1 MSLFAGLSNEG
12 LEQTEDRVGGGFKAL
27 ETNIYTGKL
36 KAAYAGASAGGA
48 RSVTLI
54 FNHGGS
60 SEYRET
66 VYITNKAGQN
76 WFHPKDKDG
85 KRDTSKKVPLP
96 GFTIIDDLCLIITGK
111 PLSEQ
116 DAEEKVFNV
125 YDADAKKELPK
136 AVPMLIDLLD
146 SEVSFAIQ
154 KSLENK
160 SELVGNDYV
169 ATADERETNNI
180 VKVFHTESRMTVVE
194 AREGKTEPE
203 FWDAWLS
210 RNEGKTQDKRTIKDG
225 AGGSAGAPKRAG
237 AAGGAPAAGGGTE
250 RKSLFGNKK

>member
-1 MSLFAGLSNEG
+1 
-12 LEQTEDRVGGGFKAL
+12 
-27 ETNIYTGKL
+27 
-36 KAAYAGASAGGA
+36 
-48 RSVTLI
+48 
-54 FNHGGS
+54 
-60 SEYRET
+60 
-66 VYITNKAGQN
+66 
-76 WFHPKDKDG
+76 
-85 KRDTSKKVPLP
+85 
-96 GFTIIDDLCLIITGK
+96 
-111 PLSEQ
+111 
-116 DAEEKVFNV
+116 
-125 YDADAKKELPK
+125 
-136 AVPMLIDLLD
+136 MLVDLLD
-146 SEVSFAIQ
+146 AEVSFAIQ

-180 VKVFHTESRMTVVE
+180 VKVIHTESRMTVVE